1 MSLLEYASKRSRF
14 LPFVKLISFVDQ
26 LLEDSEYYVQK
37 GVAWTIREIYNVYP
51 IETLE
56 YLEKNILRIQP
67 EAFLLQLKSSIRL
80 LNPSLMGSGRTTAV
94 AQSVEK
100 GVRKTEPCCEPRY
113 FEQYR

>member
-1 MSLLEYASKRSRF
+1 VSLLEYASKRSRF

-80 LNPSLMGSGRTTAV
+80 LNPHAYPKSVPDLTGLALRQAMV
-94 AQSVEK
+94 ALWNNRFVS
-100 GVRKTEPCCEPRY
+100 
-113 FEQYR
+113 